1 MSDLRFVTL
10 ADAVL
15 RERGL
20 CGADLEATRA
30 VLLASKRA
38 ATAREQCKIGASDR
52 VVTELLR
59 AAANAA
65 NL

>member
-1 MSDLRFVTL
+1 
-10 ADAVL
+10 VL
-15 RERGL
+15 RERGV
-20 CGADLEATRA
+20 CGAELDARRNALCT
-30 VLLASKRA
+30 SA
-38 ATAREQCKIGASDR
+38 AARTAREQCKIGASDR

>member
-15 RERGL
+15 RERGV
-20 CGADLEATRA
+20 CGAELDARRNALCT
-30 VLLASKRA
+30 SA
-38 ATAREQCKIGASDR
+38 AARTAREQCKIGASDR